1 MGKKQKRASDLLDV
15 FKKQAKNDYE
25 NKTNFDEKFI
35 PYIEEIYDLTKNT
48 YMSIFCWIGIG
59 SLKDACLNMTDVKEL
74 YRKID
79 NKKFED
85 YITMIDEFIELC
97 IVRLHCYI
105 QQVHGQ
111 STWLDYLKEIQDK
124 DFYIRHAEEFA
135 PYTQKCVEY
144 CLKPNAFFD
153 YRPKNYISD
162 GGKIYQGIDA
172 AFAQGNPNSFAINL
186 DVLSSQIPEKN
197 PTKLNE
203 IPIELK
209 PIELNRAELNSCE
222 RCKKHKKR
230 TYLRHLFKI
239 YWLPGE
245 PFVCW
250 ECNDILDKKREKILD
265 EKTKEAEESDKEL
278 KLTKAEHLELYKS
291 IRDF

>member
-1 MGKKQKRASDLLDV
+1 MEKKQKRASDLLNI
-15 FKKQAKNDYE
+15 FKNQAKKDYE
-25 NKTNFDEKFI
+25 DLSSFGEKFI

-48 YMSIFCWIGIG
+48 YMSTFCWISIS
-59 SLKDACLNMTDVKEL
+59 SLKNACLDMTDVKEF

-79 NKKFED
+79 DKKYED
-85 YITMIDEFIELC
+85 FIKLIDEFIELC

-111 STWLDYLKEIQDK
+111 STWLDYLKEFQDK

-135 PYTQKCVEY
+135 PYTQKCNEF

-162 GGKIYQGIDA
+162 GEKVYEGMDA
-172 AFAQGNPNSFAINL
+172 AFAQGNPKSFVIDL
-186 DVLSSQIPEKN
+186 DVLTAQIPEISEKKQVE
-197 PTKLNE
+197 TQQVV
-203 IPIELK
+203 
-209 PIELNRAELNSCE
+209 CE

-230 TYLRHLFKI
+230 TYLRHLFQI

-245 PFVCW
+245 PFVCY
-250 ECNDILDKKREKILD
+250 ECTDILDKKRDKILD
-265 EKTKEAEESDKEL
+265 EKTKELGHEL
-278 KLTKAEHLELYKS
+278 NKAEYLELYKS

>member
-1 MGKKQKRASDLLDV
+1 MGKKQKRASDLLDI
-15 FKKQAKNDYE
+15 FKNQAKKDYKDK
-25 NKTNFDEKFI
+25 NNFGKFI

-48 YMSIFCWIGIG
+48 YMSTFCWISIG
-59 SLKDACLNMTDVKEL
+59 SLKNDCLDMTDVKEL

-85 YITMIDEFIELC
+85 YIKLIDEFIELC

-135 PYTQKCVEY
+135 PYTQKCIEH

-162 GGKIYQGIDA
+162 GGKVYEGMDA
-172 AFAQGNPNSFAINL
+172 AFAQGNPRSFAIDL
-186 DVLSSQIPEKN
+186 DVLSSQIPENHVEKN
-197 PTKLNE
+197 PN
-203 IPIELK
+203 ELK
-209 PIELNRAELNSCE
+209 QIESVEINSCE

-230 TYLRHLFKI
+230 TYLRNLFQI

-250 ECNDILDKKREKILD
+250 ECCDILDKKRDKIFK
-265 EKTKEAEESDKEL
+265 EKTKELGKEINLTKEECL
-278 KLTKAEHLELYKS
+278 KLYENVK
-291 IRDF
+291 DF